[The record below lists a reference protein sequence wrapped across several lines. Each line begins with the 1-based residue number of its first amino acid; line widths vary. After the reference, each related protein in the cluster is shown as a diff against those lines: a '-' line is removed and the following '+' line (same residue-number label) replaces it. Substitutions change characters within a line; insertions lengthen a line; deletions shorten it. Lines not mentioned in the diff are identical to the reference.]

1 MYKFIKV
8 EDDKFK
14 LNYGKDGKELHSIEF
29 RRTIA
34 TAQKLQS
41 LDAVARFKVYEILA
55 QQGYTMED
63 NPLITKV
70 EKDGKEIIDKRMLN
84 SYIED
89 EKNRQLVNLINDIM
103 VATLGHDIVEMY
115 ELLGGK
121 DIENPS
127 DKDMK
132 MLTNFQTDF
141 IRVIRDGEVEEKDT
155 SPSRQA

>member
-14 LNYGKDGKELHSIEF
+14 LNYGKDGKDLHSIEF

-70 EKDGKEIIDKRMLN
+70 EKNGKEIIDKRMLN

-103 VATLGHDIVEMY
+103 VATLGHNIVEMY
-115 ELLGGK
+115 EELGGK

-127 DKDMK
+127 EKDMK